1 MFRQGLDQVTPCSG
15 SIQFNSTQSNS
26 DPVFREGKE
35 MVAEVPRCDHVCTRM
50 QLPSPHPQLKLI
62 MISSFRV
69 WATFPL
75 LLRRAGQGALSG
87 RDG

>member
-1 MFRQGLDQVTPCSG
+1 
-15 SIQFNSTQSNS
+15 
-26 DPVFREGKE
+26 

-69 WATFPL
+69 WACLPFVAEARGAGGTEWERWVKFGEAARHKNVQKWVEAQKRGTIRS
-75 LLRRAGQGALSG
+75 RR
-87 RDG
+87 